1 MSNKKKL
8 PSRERSYPW
17 RKVLG
22 PLADVKRIVERNRFG
37 FQLVPREDLKE
48 IPFRTRE
55 EEMKLEKDNL
65 ATEKH
70 EIRMP
75 DVI

>member
-37 FQLVPREDLKE
+37 FQLVPREDFKRDSL
-48 IPFRTRE
+48 
-55 EEMKLEKDNL
+55 
-65 ATEKH
+65 
-70 EIRMP
+70 
-75 DVI
+75 